1 MRTRDR
7 EVILGAI
14 VFAAALIVVGGSMW
28 LSERYAGAA
37 GGYQIVADFD
47 TVLGLK
53 RGDKVTI
60 RGVKVGKVLGVD
72 LEGGRPAVRI
82 GLERD
87 KVKVLPRDSRFL
99 LRSEGLLGELMV
111 EIQIGS
117 GPEVLEDG
125 ARVPGDAG
133 GSIEGMT
140 TNVAGMARRLKEA
153 VDDLASPTNLER
165 IERILIRVDSTTVE
179 LRDLLAENRS
189 ALSGALDSLSM
200 ASADARQ
207 VVSENRERVRRS
219 VENIRAT
226 TARMDSAS
234 RTLEESAA
242 FLRDTLDNL
251 RVVTRKM
258 RDGEGTLG
266 RLLHDDEAYRQ
277 AQATLASMDSLL
289 TDVRRNPGRYFKFSL
304 F

>member
-14 VFAAALIVVGGSMW
+14 VFAAVLIVVGGSMW

-72 LEGGRPAVRI
+72 LEGGRPAVTI
-82 GLERD
+82 GLEKD
-87 KVKVLPRDSRFL
+87 KVRALPRDSRL
-99 LRSEGLLGELMV
+99 VLRSEGMLGGQIV
-111 EIQIGS
+111 EIQVGS
-117 GPEVLEDG
+117 DPQVLEDG
-125 ARVPGDAG
+125 AKISGDAG

-140 TNVAGMARRLKEA
+140 TNAAEMARRLKEA
-153 VDDLASPTNLER
+153 VDDLASPTNLGR
-165 IERILIRVDSTTVE
+165 IEGILLRVDSTTVE
-179 LRDLLAENRS
+179 LRDLLGENRT
-189 ALSGALDSLSM
+189 ALSGTLDSLSL

-207 VVSENRERVRRS
+207 VVAENRERVRRS

-226 TARMDSAS
+226 TARMASAS
-234 RTLEESAA
+234 RTLEESALS
-242 FLRDTLDNL
+242 LRETLDNL
-251 RVVTRKM
+251 RVVTQKM

-266 RLLHDDEAYRQ
+266 RLLHDEEAYRQ

-289 TDVRRNPGRYFKFSL
+289 TDVRRNPGRYFKFTL